1 MHTKVFV
8 SLVLA
13 AVTLKTPIRAL
24 SNLLIEQSRKSSPS
38 EFMIFRTSGAV
49 RVEAINPELNSG
61 RKSKVKN
68 RLLWLP
74 VRKIASP
81 NRENGANGRQLSLLA
96 EKCIILNLN

>member
-1 MHTKVFV
+1 MHTKIFV

-13 AVTLKTPIRAL
+13 AVTLKAFIRAL

-38 EFMIFRTSGAV
+38 ELTIFRTGRAV
-49 RVEAINPELNSG
+49 RVEVISPEFNSG

-68 RLLWLP
+68 RLLWLL

-81 NRENGANGRQLSLLA
+81 NRENGANDLQSELLA